1 MKVEPSGIKV
11 DERLQYLL
19 DEVKKAVGIFSEG
32 VRSSTEEQ
40 VGISFKAFT
49 LKSKSEAEVK
59 AIFDVIMS
67 AVAIELST
75 QAKDLI
81 AIYTFYH
88 SVEKGEEE
96 SSLMLHCRKV
106 APPTKEEIEAKLKEE
121 EEARLKAIAE
131 EAEKEAEAEAEVKGE
146 MKLAIV
152 DEVKEEE
159 EEKKEEVKEEEK
171 KEENVTLPHPSMMSA
186 YGRPGCD

>member
-1 MKVEPSGIKV
+1 MTKVELTGAPQ
-11 DERLQYLL
+11 DDRLQFLL
-19 DEVKKAVGIFSEG
+19 DEVKKGVGIFVEG
-32 VRSSTEEQ
+32 IRKSTEEQ

-131 EAEKEAEAEAEVKGE
+131 EAVSADAGAPTLREKEAEAEAEVK
-146 MKLAIV
+146 
-152 DEVKEEE
+152 EEE
-159 EEKKEEVKEEEK
+159 KVENEVVEKKEE
-171 KEENVTLPHPSMMSA
+171 VTLPHPSMISA
-186 YGRPGCD
+186 YHRPGSE